1 MRKGTG
7 GALLATAVLGLSI
20 LTGPASAVAPAE
32 AVSTAE
38 PVSAGEPRKRDFLPP
53 CATAQSMNCIE
64 SIEYQVDGQWLVGTL
79 LPPDGPDTPQ
89 TYSYST
95 PGLEHEGGRSAVSA
109 GLIERDDINGPPYAA
124 YQFQLQSS
132 PQNDVVLWD
141 PPINRCVKGDP
152 GKPTGTDPCWRAP
165 WLAETS
171 YRFTFRTS
179 TLVPI
184 FVQSAVVDMVTTITD
199 IHGGRRVSL
208 EGKPGRSQ
216 WVLDYK
222 VAEKNDQFDA
232 VTYEWG
238 GFLSDA
244 RAKGGSLAECQGLGI
259 ASAYSNGNGGQ
270 MPEWDARTGTLS
282 FGTGGFHYGP
292 EGKVY
297 RGLAE
302 IFVPGPLAR
311 CMWPID
317 PRQTSRMEIE
327 VFGEDGGEVAGTKSI
342 SFDVAQD
349 LVKMIAIDFTYSE
362 KKIAARPTP
371 IDAKPG
377 KKACDVTNIVC
388 VTVDRARKSAQVS
401 VAKVGG
407 ASEVLAVALR
417 GTREEGP
424 QVKGPVKKGKASLTV
439 KLSGAKSK
447 GQIWVVRTPSTYIS
461 SFQVG

>member
-1 MRKGTG
+1 MRKGAG

-20 LTGPASAVAPAE
+20 LTGPASAVVPVEPINNAE
-32 AVSTAE
+32 T
-38 PVSAGEPRKRDFLPP
+38 VSAAEPRKRDFLPP
-53 CATAQSMNCIE
+53 CATPNSMNCIE
-64 SIEYQVDGQWLVGTL
+64 SIEFQVDGQWKTGTL
-79 LPPDGPDTPQ
+79 LPPDGPDSPQ
-89 TYSYST
+89 TYAFET
-95 PGLEHEGGRSAVSA
+95 PGLVHEGGRTAVAA

-124 YQFQLQSS
+124 YQLQLQSW

-141 PPINRCVKGDP
+141 PPINRCVNGDP
-152 GKPTGTDPCWRAP
+152 SKPTGKDPCWRAP
-165 WLAETS
+165 WLAETF

-179 TLVPI
+179 TLIPI
-184 FVQSAVVDMVTTITD
+184 FAQASVVEMDTSITE
-199 IHGGRRVSL
+199 IPGGLRVSL
-208 EGKPGRSQ
+208 SGKPGGSQ
-216 WVLDYK
+216 WVLDYE
-222 VAEKNDQFDA
+222 VAERKDQFDA

-244 RAKGGSLAECQGLGI
+244 RAKGGSLASCQGLGI

-270 MPEWDARTGTLS
+270 MPEWEARTGTLS

-292 EGKVY
+292 DGKVY

-311 CMWPID
+311 CMWQVD
-317 PRQTSRMEIE
+317 PRQTARMEIE

-342 SFDVAQD
+342 GFDVAQD

-362 KKIAARPTP
+362 KEIAARPTP

-377 KKACDVTNIVC
+377 KKECDVTNTVC
-388 VTVDRARKSAQVS
+388 VTVDRSRKSAKVS

-417 GTREEGP
+417 GTREDGP
-424 QVKGPVKKGKASLTV
+424 QIGAPVRKGKASLTV

-447 GQIWVVRTPSTYIS
+447 GQIWVVRTPATFIS

>member
-1 MRKGTG
+1 MRKGSG
-7 GALLATAVLGLSI
+7 GALLAMAVLGLSI
-20 LTGPASAVAPAE
+20 LTGPASAMAPGEAPASPE
-32 AVSTAE
+32 LRKA
-38 PVSAGEPRKRDFLPP
+38 EPRKFEFLPP
-53 CATAQSMNCIE
+53 CEAAQSMNCIE
-64 SIEYQVDGQWLVGTL
+64 SIEYLVDGQWLAGTL

-95 PGLEHEGGRSAVSA
+95 PGLVHEGGRMAVSA

-124 YQFQLQSS
+124 YQFQLQAS
-132 PQNDVVLWD
+132 PHGTGTFWD
-141 PPINRCVKGDP
+141 PPINRCVNGDP
-152 GKPTGTDPCWRAP
+152 RDPTGTDPCWRAP

-184 FVQSAVVDMVTTITD
+184 FVQSSVVEMSTSI
-199 IHGGRRVSL
+199 IEIPGGLRVSL
-208 EGKPGRSQ
+208 AGKPGGSQ

-238 GFLSDA
+238 GFFSDA
-244 RAKGGSLAECQGLGI
+244 RAKGGSLAACQGLGI

-292 EGKVY
+292 DGKVY

-311 CMWPID
+311 CMWKVD
-317 PRQTSRMEIE
+317 PRQTARMEIE
-327 VFGEDGGEVAGTKSI
+327 VFGDDGGEVAGTKSI
-342 SFDVAQD
+342 GFDVAQD

-362 KKIAARPTP
+362 KQIAARPTP
-371 IDAKPG
+371 IAAQPG

-388 VTVDRARKSAQVS
+388 VTVDKARKSAKVS
-401 VAKVGG
+401 VAKAAG
-407 ASEVLAVALR
+407 ASEVFAVVLR
-417 GTREEGP
+417 GTREDGGT
-424 QVKGPVKKGKASLTV
+424 QVSAPVKKGKASLTV

-447 GQIWVVRTPSTYIS
+447 GQVWVVRTPSTYIS

>member
-1 MRKGTG
+1 MRKGSG
-7 GALLATAVLGLSI
+7 GALLAIAVLGLSL
-20 LTGPASAVAPAE
+20 LTGPASAVVPAE
-32 AVSTAE
+32 A
-38 PVSAGEPRKRDFLPP
+38 PVSAEQPRKLEFLPP
-53 CATAQSMNCIE
+53 CETPQSMNCIE
-64 SIEYQVDGQWLVGTL
+64 SIEYQVDGEWKAGSL

-89 TYSYST
+89 TAAYET
-95 PGLEHEGGRSAVSA
+95 PGLVHEGGRTAVAA

-124 YQFQLQSS
+124 YQLQLQAW
-132 PQNDVVLWD
+132 PQNGVVLWD
-141 PPINRCVKGDP
+141 PPINRCVNGDP
-152 GKPTGTDPCWRAP
+152 SKPTGTDPCWRAP
-165 WLAETS
+165 WLAETF

-179 TLVPI
+179 TLIPI
-184 FVQSAVVDMVTTITD
+184 FAQASVVDMDTAITE
-199 IHGGRRVSL
+199 IPGGLRVSL
-208 EGKPGRSQ
+208 SGKPGGSQ
-216 WVLDYK
+216 WVLDYQ
-222 VAEKNDQFDA
+222 VAERNDQFDA

-244 RAKGGSLAECQGLGI
+244 RARNGALAECQGLGI

-292 EGKVY
+292 DGKVY

-311 CMWPID
+311 CMWKVD
-317 PRQTSRMEIE
+317 PRQTARMEIE
-327 VFGEDGGEVAGTKSI
+327 VFGDDGGEVAGTKSI
-342 SFDVAQD
+342 GFDVAQD

-377 KKACDVTNIVC
+377 KKECDVTNIVC
-388 VTVDRARKSAQVS
+388 VTVDRSRKSAKVS
-401 VAKVGG
+401 VAKVTG
-407 ASEVLAVALR
+407 ASEIVAVELR
-417 GTREEGP
+417 GTREAGP
-424 QVKGPVKKGKASLTV
+424 QIGAPVRKGKASLTV

-447 GQIWVVRTPSTYIS
+447 GQIWVVRTPSNYIS